1 MDLWMALAVGLI
13 PAFLIMAFVMTRKAL
28 RAKKTKDSLLRSL
41 ASKATERLSDQNL
54 GAEAVNTEVDAI
66 EAALVRKDEHA
77 LRAFSNLIGQQ
88 PAFDITM
95 TVFMVEFMRMDSVP
109 LEVVIT
115 PDSLT
120 AEQVRVF
127 TEVTNAIDDGI
138 NFESIL
144 DNNANRVAYYA
155 MENLSD
161 SALILSIINS
171 RGIKELDQIK
181 EVLAEMKL
189 GQSGAL
195 AEGSL

>member
-1 MDLWMALAVGLI
+1 MALAVGLI